1 MAGRGSFP
9 AYFAPDYNQ
18 MKDDYHNPELNSYD
32 TGPGS
37 YLQNNLPK
45 EGANTKLYVTNIP
58 SRLTED
64 GLMHIFSCEGETPE
78 NVYIHK
84 KHSQHSN
91 SNTYWG
97 FVTFKS
103 IAAASN
109 AMVAIH
115 KRPPYNFFVHFARS
129 NDDDKADVNKDR
141 LSIEEKSSIDKS
153 PREHNIIPS
162 SRGRG
167 KLPPMKGLPPSTFRA
182 IPTNNEPY
190 IDDLGEDYCPGRFY
204 HCDISFEQNVSNSV
218 FSHFADGEYDDGK
231 RKITMGRGSYVAS
244 KKKQSVEVSCEELQD
259 MEQRVAAYLGNK
271 TKNFLFDKDAFIS
284 SETKL
289 SLPMKPGSCSYC
301 SRPAIYICSRCKCW
315 YCTNY
320 CRKMDWNVH
329 NKICVPRE
337 LKFQDGFPVYQT
349 ESETPCPAEHYNKC
363 KGLTSKGDGS
373 DHDQSGHELD
383 KTSFSDESLK
393 SFASGNKLSPNN
405 DKTSRTSGNRS
416 RRGKQ
421 KGKYKNAPQRS
432 YKNVET
438 DVCIKGP
445 SPISNRRIA
454 SNLQDD
460 EKSYQDE
467 PPLPTNIFSKVT
479 VGALGQGGEFYAYK
493 VDDYMKQANIMS
505 KLGEYCKSGN
515 TSCAEIKMGAKCIA
529 PFEGD
534 WFRAEIINISVDS
547 VKVLFVDFGNESLIM
562 KKDLKKLPEDFAREP
577 PMAYKFVLADSTS
590 NPTLEIDMTLA
601 LKPVSQDMHG
611 GWIAQVEGVK
621 YPENYE
627 KVTISVTESKDVY
640 WVHKNEK
647 LFKLVDMALNLGECK
662 TLDVIEPLLGETY
675 VHFFNKSWCRGKV
688 ISENPLKIKYIDFG
702 NQRLVE
708 KHELH
713 PLPNK
718 YKNVPPLAFKIKL
731 IEGTSA
737 DYHYLKP
744 LSVLTINEVKK
755 LEDGTTVCSIS
766 STDCL
771 TNKQISHFL
780 SLLQNNDS
788 ATLVIGKI
796 MNEEFLTGSIIV
808 SGQIPVYQ
816 EISKIIGEEVVP
828 DSNMN
833 LIPGK
838 MLAAKWKN
846 NWYRGYLMIVR
857 DRNPVVALVDKG
869 IVIIPDHVA
878 ELPKKVINIPDC
890 GVRVIFEKPILNKNM
905 AGETVSIKNV
915 SYDHENNHVHG
926 EIEDFG
932 KVIILPWVPAFE
944 DAGLD
949 CIKISSGS
957 KVQISAYHSPS
968 AIYVQ
973 SCDPANKTICSEIL
987 QDVASYT
994 KGQPLKRNPLLGEF
1008 LACRYIEDGYYYR
1021 AQVFQKE
1028 GDKYK
1033 VNFVDYGNTELVS
1046 LSDMKQLPDHLKR
1059 VPCCAVKVGLKNVP
1073 NIAFNTQCMKFLN
1086 ELAANMIEM
1095 FITYE
1100 KDLREV
1106 TLELRE
1112 GDNVNK
1118 VLFNLLEPSWT
1129 KPGFNPLRTHI
1140 FMGSEIKYEVWNE
1153 RSKFE
1158 VVVASVIRHDT
1169 VLALRPGSGLLNHVE
1184 RTLTPMIT
1192 EYCESKPNEPYN
1204 PRRSELCLAK
1214 FHEDGKWYRAL
1225 CLKSYQHNAAEVF
1238 YFDYG
1243 NSGEVLHRCIR
1254 KMVPE
1259 FMEAP
1264 AVLKC
1269 CEIYGLSEKVP
1280 EPQASKLKEYL
1291 TTLRTEVEVI
1301 EDEGSGNS
1309 VLRIPAVENY
1319 ASQLGIQIK
1328 YPKSVKNILLN

>member
-627 KVTISVTESKDVY
+627 K
-640 WVHKNEK
+640 
-647 LFKLVDMALNLGECK
+647 
-662 TLDVIEPLLGETY
+662 
-675 VHFFNKSWCRGKV
+675 
-688 ISENPLKIKYIDFG
+688 
-702 NQRLVE
+702 
-708 KHELH
+708 
-713 PLPNK
+713 
-718 YKNVPPLAFKIKL
+718 
-731 IEGTSA
+731 
-737 DYHYLKP
+737 
-744 LSVLTINEVKK
+744 